1 MATTTT
7 MIDETLVRRE
17 ATEEE
22 TTTRGHDRMENGI
35 FNKMARVIWNA
46 TTTVPSTRE
55 STKNPRRCQESHP
68 PLANTKIM

>member
-1 MATTTT
+1 
-7 MIDETLVRRE
+7 
-17 ATEEE
+17 
-22 TTTRGHDRMENGI
+22 MENGI
-35 FNKMARVIWNA
+35 FNKMEIGIWNA